1 MKVSQATR
9 PTSAGATQRGLV
21 LNETVVSAELDDELV
36 LLNVE
41 TGIYFGLDAI
51 GSRIWRL
58 LAQGA
63 AEGDIFDRLL
73 AEYDVE
79 PAQLRSDLSGFLKV
93 LTAKGLA
100 RQ

>member
-1 MKVSQATR
+1 MRRRT
-9 PTSAGATQRGLV
+9 V
-21 LNETVVSAELDDELV
+21 LNETVVSAELDDEVV

-41 TGIYFGLDAI
+41 TGTYFGLDAI

-63 AEGDIFDRLL
+63 AEGDILERLL

-79 PAQLRSDLSGFLKV
+79 PAQLRSDLSGFLGV
-93 LTAKGLA
+93 LTAKGLV
-100 RQ
+100 RQGVP